1 MVKYNNI
8 INVNFLCGLLEVTIL
23 ANYMYMYKLCHIVAW
38 KCCYCESS
46 RQSIFLLAYK
56 WF

>member
-23 ANYMYMYKLCHIVAW
+23 ANYMYMYELCHIVA
-38 KCCYCESS
+38 
-46 RQSIFLLAYK
+46 
-56 WF
+56 

>member
-8 INVNFLCGLLEVTIL
+8 INVNFLCGLLEVMIFV
-23 ANYMYMYKLCHIVAW
+23 NYMYMYKLCYIVVW

-46 RQSIFLLAYK
+46 R
-56 WF
+56 